1 MAKCKV
7 DLRALN
13 DLSRKVTNNMANDID
28 YDNNYIRNLVVD
40 KIIGMILDADLVT
53 VETSKD
59 NVETLKAQMK
69 LLDIA

>member
-1 MAKCKV
+1 
-7 DLRALN
+7 
-13 DLSRKVTNNMANDID
+13 MANDID

-40 KIIGMILDADLVT
+40 KIIGMILDADIVT